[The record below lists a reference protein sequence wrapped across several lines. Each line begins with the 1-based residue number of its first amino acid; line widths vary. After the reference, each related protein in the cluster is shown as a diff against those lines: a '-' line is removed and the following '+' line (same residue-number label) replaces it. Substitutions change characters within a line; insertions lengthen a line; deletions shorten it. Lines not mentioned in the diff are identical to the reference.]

1 MVMLYETKINRIGDQ
16 ATAFSDEKM
25 LILFGEGAPD
35 ELKDYCLSI
44 DIKPVEGDFNEGDE
58 LILGGESYKIT
69 AVGGAVRQNLANLGH
84 ITLKF
89 DGSASAELPGTL
101 YLERKEQ
108 LPEVSAGDCIQVKRF
123 S

>member
-1 MVMLYETKINRIGDQ
+1 
-16 ATAFSDEKM
+16 M

-58 LILGGESYKIT
+58 LILGGESYKL
-69 AVGGAVRQNLANLGH
+69 QPLAEPFVKLGESRAYYA
-84 ITLKF
+84 KF
-89 DGSASAELPGTL
+89 DGSVSAELPGTL

-108 LPEVSAGDCIQVKRF
+108 LPEVSAGDCIQVKDSHKERVQYGDE
-123 S
+123 